1 MSGKPE
7 TKRQRWQLLDSI
19 RGLTLVSMILYHGTW
34 DLVYLYG
41 VRWRWFLGR
50 GAFLWQQSICWTF
63 ILLSGFCWGLGKR
76 PLQRSLTV
84 FGAGAL
90 VTAVT
95 LLFMPAERV
104 ICGVLFLL
112 GGSGLLL
119 VPLHKTLKCVPVL
132 AGLLISFLLFL
143 FLYQLPQGVV
153 GFGPWRTAL
162 PAGLYR
168 SRAGVP
174 FGFPPPDFFS
184 SDYFPLLPWFFLFA
198 AGYFLW
204 RLFAEKGPSP
214 ALARS
219 LTFGI
224 APLSF
229 LGRHSLIIYLLHQ
242 PLLYG
247 CLWALSALTGLF

>member
-63 ILLSGFCWGLGKR
+63 ILLSGFCW
-76 PLQRSLTV
+76 
-84 FGAGAL
+84 
-90 VTAVT
+90 
-95 LLFMPAERV
+95 
-104 ICGVLFLL
+104 
-112 GGSGLLL
+112 
-119 VPLHKTLKCVPVL
+119 LHKTLKCVPAL